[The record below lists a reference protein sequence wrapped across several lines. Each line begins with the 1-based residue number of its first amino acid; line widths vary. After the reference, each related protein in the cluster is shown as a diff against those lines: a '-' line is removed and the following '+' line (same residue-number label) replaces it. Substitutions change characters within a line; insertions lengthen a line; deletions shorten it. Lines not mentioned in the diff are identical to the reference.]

1 MVSDYM
7 SQAEQAKQK
16 LDAVSP
22 CMCLAKWQQTSLHL
36 TTGMTNSCYHP
47 PLHPI
52 DKNKIKTNPS
62 ALHNTDQKKQ
72 QRQQMMDGIRPDGCS
87 YCWRLEDN
95 GKMSDRLM
103 RSGEPWAMQEYENIL
118 ANPQADVVPTYVEVD
133 FNSAC
138 NFKCSYCSPQF
149 STAWAQEVEEH
160 GAYPTQPPHNDAT
173 HFQGHNKVLPQ
184 KNNPYVEAFW
194 QWWPQ
199 LYPKLKHFRMT
210 GGEPMMDKNTY
221 RVFQYVI
228 DNPKQDLHLNVTS
241 NFCPPNQQ
249 LSDQY
254 FDMVKQICDQ
264 QLVEHFMQF
273 VSLDAWGSRAEYIR
287 HGMNFDTVMDNV
299 NRYLTDIPGRNS
311 LTFIITLNNLSVSSL
326 KTMMVHILEL
336 RERYSSTY
344 QRVWFDTPILRQPQ
358 WQHIGLL
365 DASFDQYFEEAIAYM
380 REHQH
385 ASNMVAFRDFE
396 IIKMERAQQIM
407 MQGIEDKH
415 THMANFW
422 RFFRTHDA
430 RRGTDLINT
439 FPEYRTFFGDCQQAT
454 R

>member
-52 DKNKIKTNPS
+52 DQDAIKTNPS
-62 ALHNTDQKKQ
+62 ALHNTVEKKL

-95 GKMSDRLM
+95 SKMSDRLM
-103 RSGEPWAMQEYENIL
+103 RSGEPWAIQEYENIL

-149 STAWAQEVEEH
+149 STAWAQEVDEH

-173 HFQGHNKVLPQ
+173 HFQGVNKVLPQ

-194 QWWPQ
+194 QWWPE
-199 LYPKLKHFRMT
+199 LYPRLKHFRMT

-221 RVFQYVI
+221 KVFQYVL

-264 QLVEHFMQF
+264 QLIEHFMQF

-287 HGMNFDTVMDNV
+287 HGMTFNTVMDNV
-299 NRYLTDIPGRNS
+299 HRYLTNIAGRNS

-326 KTMMVHILEL
+326 KSLMVHILEL
-336 RERYSSTY
+336 HEQYSSTY

-365 DASFDQYFEEAIAYM
+365 DASYNHYFEEAIEYM

-385 ASNMVAFRDFE
+385 NADMVAFRDFE
-396 IIKMERAQQIM
+396 IHKLERAYQVMQ
-407 MQGIEDKH
+407 QGIEDKH
-415 THMANFW
+415 IHMANFW

-430 RRGTDLINT
+430 RRSTDLINT
-439 FPEYRTFFGDCQQAT
+439 FPEYRSFFANCQEAT

>member
-7 SQAEQAKQK
+7 NQAEYAKQQ
-16 LDAVSP
+16 LDKVSP

-36 TTGMTNSCYHP
+36 TTGLTNSCYHP

-52 DKNKIKTNPS
+52 NKNTIKQNPS
-62 ALHNTDQKKQ
+62 ALHNTAEKKQ
-72 QRQQMMDGIRPDGCS
+72 QRQQMIDGVRPEGCS

-95 GKMSDRLM
+95 NQISDRLY

-118 ANPQADVVPTYVEVD
+118 ANPQQDVIPTYVEVD

-173 HFQGHNKVLPQ
+173 HFQGQNKVLPQ
-184 KNNPYVEAFW
+184 KDNPYVNAFW
-194 QWWPQ
+194 QWWPT

-221 RVFQYVI
+221 RVFEYVLA
-228 DNPKQDLHLNVTS
+228 NPKQDLHLNVTS
-241 NFCPPNQQ
+241 NFCPPNSE
-249 LSDQY
+249 LGNKY
-254 FDMVKQICDQ
+254 FDMVGKMCDNH
-264 QLVEHFMQF
+264 LIEHFMQF

-287 HGMNFDTVMDNV
+287 HGMTFNMLMDNV
-299 NRYLTDIPGRNS
+299 HRYLTDIPGRNS

-326 KTMMVHILEL
+326 KSLMVHILEL
-336 RERYSSTY
+336 RDKYSSTY
-344 QRVWFDTPILRQPQ
+344 QRVWFDTPILRQPT

-365 DASFDQYFEEAIAYM
+365 DQSYNQYFDEAIAYM
-380 REHQH
+380 REHH
-385 ASNMVAFRDFE
+385 HNSDMTAFRDYE
-396 IIKMERAQQIM
+396 IVKMERAQQIM
-407 MQGIEDKH
+407 MQGIKDKH
-415 THMANFW
+415 IHMANFW

-430 RRGTDLINT
+430 RRQTDLINT
-439 FPEYRTFFGDCQQAT
+439 FPEYRQFFADCQRAT
-454 R
+454 Q

>member
-1 MVSDYM
+1 MVSEYM

-47 PLHPI
+47 PLHKI
-52 DKNKIKTNPS
+52 DEQAIKQNPS
-62 ALHNTDQKKQ
+62 ALHNTAQKKS
-72 QRQQMMDGIRPDGCS
+72 QRQQMIDGVRPEGCS

-95 GKMSDRLM
+95 DQMSDRLY

-118 ANPQADVVPTYVEVD
+118 QNPQQDVVPTYVEVD

-149 STAWAQEVEEH
+149 STAWAQETEEH

-173 HFQGHNKVLPQ
+173 HFKGDNKVLPQ
-184 KNNPYVEAFW
+184 KDNPYVEAFW
-194 QWWPQ
+194 QWWPD
-199 LYPKLKHFRMT
+199 LYPRLKHFRMT

-221 RVFQYVI
+221 KVFQYVL

-254 FDMVKQICDQ
+254 FGMVKQMCDKH
-264 QLVEHFMQF
+264 LIEHFMQF

-287 HGMNFDTVMDNV
+287 HGMTFNTVMDNV
-299 NRYLTDIPGRNS
+299 HRYLTDIPGRNS

-326 KTMMVHILEL
+326 KSLMVHILEL
-336 RERYSSTY
+336 REHYSSTY

-365 DASFDQYFEEAIAYM
+365 DASFNHYFDEAIEYM
-380 REHQH
+380 HEHQH
-385 ASNMVAFRDFE
+385 NSNMVAFRDYE
-396 IIKMERAQQIM
+396 IAKLERAYQVMQ
-407 MQGIEDKH
+407 QGIEDKH
-415 THMANFW
+415 IHMANFW

-430 RRGTDLINT
+430 RRSTDLINT
-439 FPEYRTFFGDCQQAT
+439 FPEYRSFFADCQQAT
-454 R
+454 Q